1 MQLSLDFNQINER
14 SADSFN
20 YAQQTRRAFGDLD
33 PVIQWCRQNLT
44 EDWRWQMTS
53 MPNDRDPGEYIF
65 YFDSQEDYFMFTMR
79 WR

>member
-1 MQLSLDFNQINER
+1 MQLELDFNRIDER

-20 YAQQTRRAFGDLD
+20 YAQHTSKPFGELD

-44 EDWRWQMTS
+44 ADWRWQMVS
-53 MPNDRDPGEYIF
+53 LPNDRDPGDYIF
-65 YFDSQEDYFMFTMR
+65 YFDSEEDYFMFTMR